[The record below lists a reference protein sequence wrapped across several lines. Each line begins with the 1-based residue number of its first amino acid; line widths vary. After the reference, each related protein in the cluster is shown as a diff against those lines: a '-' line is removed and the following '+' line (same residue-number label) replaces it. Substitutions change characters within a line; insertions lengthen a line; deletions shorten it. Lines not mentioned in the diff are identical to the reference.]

1 MAEKVS
7 GRGKREKVSGRG
19 KREVLIS
26 GIVNRVDA
34 FNAKMEKVN
43 DFLSEMKTRK
53 NVKYI
58 YNGNICLSILN
69 RSKLHLNRFGTMQ
82 LIKGYREILKV

>member
-1 MAEKVS
+1 
-7 GRGKREKVSGRG
+7 
-19 KREVLIS
+19 
-26 GIVNRVDA
+26 
-34 FNAKMEKVN
+34 MEKVN